1 MDVWNLVAQV
11 LEEEEEENEDR
22 RGVVAPVCSAA
33 IYGVQLK
40 RDDESWTGE
49 FRKSLWWEF
58 EEFWRGRGV

>member
-40 RDDESWTGE
+40 RDDESWTGWSVE
-49 FRKSLWWEF
+49 REIFAME
-58 EEFWRGRGV
+58 RGSRRPF

>member
-49 FRKSLWWEF
+49 FRKSL
-58 EEFWRGRGV
+58 